1 MGGGL
6 VQTRRRQLP
15 GNSHDPRATKR
26 EIKLIIK
33 RVGIYSSPAMS
44 YRKVGDKWRVSMSGD
59 ASSSRSFS
67 SGTVEEDP
75 CDAVLPHRK
84 LLLTAFL
91 GTSPRQTINSLRQ
104 YDWISLHSAWLH
116 KRVVKIMRCRSIEA
130 LYSLVKVTSSFA
142 QMTSSTS
149 STSSLRKIKHAVKH
163 AKIWY
168 SEARSPGKKSLVS
181 ILEYFSRNNAI
192 VKPQTPLPMS
202 ICLKKKT
209 AHRNA
214 KPS

>member
-1 MGGGL
+1 M

-26 EIKLIIK
+26 ELKLVIK

-59 ASSSRSFS
+59 AGSSRSFS
-67 SGTVEEDP
+67 GGTVEEGP
-75 CDAVLPHRK
+75 CDAGRPHRK

-91 GTSPRQTINSLRQ
+91 GTSPGQTINPLPQ
-104 YDWISLHSAWLH
+104 DDWISLHGAWLH

-130 LYSLVKVTSSFA
+130 LHSLVKVTSSFA
-142 QMTSSTS
+142 QMTSLTS
-149 STSSLRKIKHAVKH
+149 STSSLRKIKHVVKH

-168 SEARSPGKKSLVS
+168 SEAKVTRKKV
-181 ILEYFSRNNAI
+181 
-192 VKPQTPLPMS
+192 P
-202 ICLKKKT
+202 
-209 AHRNA
+209 
-214 KPS
+214 